1 MYAALSVSFILHA
14 TLLGWALVSFK
25 ATPPLKIP
33 EVVPVEVA
41 LITNEDLV
49 RLQKGDRS
57 AKKLETQKA
66 KTTKKLKKTKK
77 QAKKVKVRVIQ
88 QKTPPPSPPPKTP
101 GPKKVKKTPP
111 KPKTDPIAK
120 KLAAFQQPKPKE
132 AEPPKKK
139 KTKPKTVTKKKTKK
153 PAKRPK
159 KKASFDELMKKA
171 GLLDKRKPKSQDSG
185 AADKSKK
192 KLPKQARAGAQEG
205 RDNRLSA
212 SEKSKLVLAI
222 RRSIDDCWSIPGA
235 AGGKDGIPVVA
246 LGWKLDR
253 DGRVVGEPK
262 VVNGG
267 SGPFAGL
274 AVAAAI
280 RAVKQCEFNL
290 PPKLYKYWSTI
301 DRWDFRP

>member
-1 MYAALSVSFILHA
+1 MYAALTFSFVLHA

-41 LITNEDLV
+41 LISNDDLV
-49 RLQKGDRS
+49 RLQKGDRN

-66 KTTKKLKKTKK
+66 KTTKKLKKTKR
-77 QAKKVKVRVIQ
+77 QTKKVKVRIVQ
-88 QKTPPPSPPPKTP
+88 QKTPPPAPAAPK
-101 GPKKVKKTPP
+101 PKKVEKKPA

-120 KLAAFQQPKPKE
+120 KLAALQQPKPKKV
-132 AEPPKKK
+132 EPPKKK
-139 KTKPKTVTKKKTKK
+139 KEKPKKVTKKKPKKTTKK
-153 PAKRPK
+153 PK
-159 KKASFDELMKKA
+159 KKPSFDELMKKA

-185 AADKSKK
+185 GTKKPKK
-192 KLPKQARAGAQEG
+192 KLPTGARAGAQEG
-205 RDNRLSA
+205 RDNRLTA
-212 SEKSKLVLAI
+212 SEKSKLILAI
-222 RRSIDDCWSIPGA
+222 RRSIDECWSIPGA

-253 DGRVVGEPK
+253 DGRVVGEPR

-274 AVAAAI
+274 AVAAAV

>member
-1 MYAALSVSFILHA
+1 MYAALTVSFILHA

-41 LITNEDLV
+41 LISNDDLV

-57 AKKLETQKA
+57 AKKLQTQKA

-77 QAKKVKVRVIQ
+77 PTKKVKVRVVQ
-88 QKTPPPSPPPKTP
+88 PTTPPPAPVAPT
-101 GPKKVKKTPP
+101 PKKIEKKTT

-120 KLAAFQQPKPKE
+120 KLAALQQPKPKK

-139 KTKPKTVTKKKTKK
+139 PKPKPKKVTKKKPKK
-153 PAKRPK
+153 TTKRPK
-159 KKASFDELMKKA
+159 KKPSFDELMKKA

-185 AADKSKK
+185 AAQRSKK
-192 KLPKQARAGAQEG
+192 KLPTGARAGAQEG
-205 RDNRLSA
+205 RDTRLTA
-212 SEKSKLVLAI
+212 SEKSKLILAI
-222 RRSIDDCWSIPGA
+222 RRSIDECWSIPGA
-235 AGGKDGIPVVA
+235 AGGKEGIPIVA

-253 DGRVVGEPK
+253 DGRLIGEPK
-262 VVNGG
+262 IVNGG

-290 PPKLYKYWSTI
+290 PPKLYKYWATI

>member
-1 MYAALSVSFILHA
+1 MYTALSVSFILHA

-41 LITNEDLV
+41 LISNDDLV

-66 KTTKKLKKTKK
+66 KTTKKLKKTEK
-77 QAKKVKVRVIQ
+77 QTKKVKVRVIQ
-88 QKTPPPSPPPKTP
+88 QKTPAPPPPEAPK
-101 GPKKVKKTPP
+101 PKKVEKKPP

-120 KLAAFQQPKPKE
+120 KLAALQQPKPKK

-139 KTKPKTVTKKKTKK
+139 PTKPKKVTKKKTKK
-153 PAKRPK
+153 TTKRPK
-159 KKASFDELMKKA
+159 KKPSFDELMKKA

-185 AADKSKK
+185 GVNKSAK
-192 KLPKQARAGAQEG
+192 KLPRQARAGAQDG
-205 RDNRLSA
+205 RDQRLTA
-212 SEKSKLVLAI
+212 SEKSKLILAI

-235 AGGKDGIPVVA
+235 AGGKEVIPVVA

-253 DGRVVGEPK
+253 NGRLVGEPK

-290 PPKLYKYWSTI
+290 PPKLYKYWAKI

>member
-41 LITNEDLV
+41 LITSEDLV
-49 RLQKGDRS
+49 RLQKGARS
-57 AKKLETQKA
+57 AKKLKTQKA
-66 KTTKKLKKTKK
+66 KTTKQLKKTKK
-77 QAKKVKVRVIQ
+77 QARKVKVRVIQ
-88 QKTPPPSPPPKTP
+88 QKTPLPPPKMP
-101 GPKKVKKTPP
+101 EPKKIKKTLTE
-111 KPKTDPIAK
+111 PKTDPIAK
-120 KLAAFQQPKPKE
+120 KLAALQQPKAKKV
-132 AEPPKKK
+132 EPPKKK
-139 KTKPKTVTKKKTKK
+139 KTKPKTVTKKMTKK
-153 PAKRPK
+153 PAKRIK

-192 KLPKQARAGAQEG
+192 KLPIQARAGAQEG
-205 RDNRLSA
+205 RDNRLTA

-235 AGGKDGIPVVA
+235 AGGKNGIPVVA

-253 DGRVVGEPK
+253 DGRIVGEPK

-280 RAVKQCEFNL
+280 RAVLQCEFNL

>member
-1 MYAALSVSFILHA
+1 MYAALTVSFVLHA

-33 EVVPVEVA
+33 DVVPVEVA
-41 LITNEDLV
+41 LISNDDLV
-49 RLQKGDRS
+49 RLQKGDRN

-66 KTTKKLKKTKK
+66 KTTKKLKKTKRE
-77 QAKKVKVRVIQ
+77 AKKVKVRVVQ
-88 QKTPPPSPPPKTP
+88 QKTPPPAPAAPQ
-101 GPKKVKKTPP
+101 PKKVEKKVTKP
-111 KPKTDPIAK
+111 KPDPIAK
-120 KLAAFQQPKPKE
+120 KLAALQQPKPKK

-139 KTKPKTVTKKKTKK
+139 AKPKPKKVIKKKPKK
-153 PAKRPK
+153 TTKRPK
-159 KKASFDELMKKA
+159 KKPSFDELMKKA
-171 GLLDKRKPKSQDSG
+171 GLLDKRKARSKDSG
-185 AADKSKK
+185 AAERSQK
-192 KLPKQARAGAQEG
+192 KLPTGARAGAEEG
-205 RDNRLSA
+205 RDTRLTA

-222 RRSIDDCWSIPGA
+222 RRSIDECWSIPGA

-253 DGRVVGEPK
+253 DGRIVGEPR
-262 VVNGG
+262 VVDGG

-290 PPKLYKYWSTI
+290 PPKLYKYWGTI